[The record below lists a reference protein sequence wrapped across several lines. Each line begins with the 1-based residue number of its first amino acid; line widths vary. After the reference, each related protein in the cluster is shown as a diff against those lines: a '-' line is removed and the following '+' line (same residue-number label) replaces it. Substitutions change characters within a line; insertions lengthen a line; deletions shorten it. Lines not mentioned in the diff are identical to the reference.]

1 MIINLQHP
9 KLLFQCMER
18 LVSNVRNVHISFFQ
32 FNHFIVVFLLI
43 QLYGPLPVMAQ
54 GVVQTDG
61 LGAPLKK
68 FMTIT
73 TGTSWANLAPVG
85 SKICQLVNLKS
96 AEHNVYCSVR
106 KSSGSDMNL
115 ERILRNNV
123 DFAIVGSDQAKRA
136 IDGTFRPGVFGA
148 FTKLRG
154 VFSLFPE
161 QFVAVANQ
169 TTDVNSFLD
178 FKGKIID
185 AGEEGSSTSA
195 FFKKII
201 KAYGIQENQFQKVT
215 HLQNKAMIDAFCS
228 HKIDGFVEL
237 SGSPSPK
244 ILEVL
249 KRCGGRFVLID
260 GGVIKFLA
268 DINPELV
275 PSVIPAQRYPGI
287 NYEVPSIGTQAI
299 LITSEDT
306 DLAVT
311 KAVVESVATRL
322 DQFQSASPVVS
333 DITLGK
339 LLPRFDFM
347 SVVPD
352 AKKVLHD

>member
-1 MIINLQHP
+1 MTANSQYT
-9 KLLFQCMER
+9 KLVFQLIER
-18 LVSNVRNVHISFFQ
+18 FVSSLRNVQILSLK

-43 QLYGPLPVMAQ
+43 QLYGPLPAMAQ
-54 GVVQTDG
+54 GGVQSES
-61 LGAPLKK
+61 LGAPVKK

-73 TGTSWANLAPVG
+73 TGTSWGNLAPVG
-85 SKICQLVNLKS
+85 SKICQLVNLNS

-136 IDGTFRPGVFGA
+136 VDGTFRPGVFGA

-169 TTDVNSFLD
+169 KTEVTSFLD

-185 AGEEGSSTSA
+185 AGEEGSSTST
-195 FFKKII
+195 FFRKII
-201 KAYGIQENQFQKVT
+201 KGYGIQDNQFKQVT
-215 HLQNKAMIDAFCS
+215 HLQSKAMIDAFCS
-228 HKIDGFVEL
+228 NKIDGFVEL

-249 KRCGGRFVLID
+249 NRCGGRFVLID

-311 KAVVESVATRL
+311 KAVVESVAARL

-333 DITLGK
+333 DVSLGK